1 MPTRLLNAVIAAAL
15 LTALVAAP
23 GGPRPVDPAVAS
35 APGGRLIVVWK
46 SDRAPSLAIAGV
58 ARSHASVRSRR
69 SVVTAEPGRVAEI
82 AARLQAD
89 PRVAAV
95 IPDAE
100 LHLAAFPET
109 VPNDSLY
116 ATHQADLRLIN
127 LPGAW
132 PVTVGAGI
140 TVAVLDSGLDAT
152 HPDLAGMSVV
162 APHNFVD
169 GSAGYGTN
177 DVTDVLGHGTH
188 VSGTIAARTDNV
200 TGIAG
205 IAPGVS
211 IMPLKVLQDDGRGS
225 FGDLADAVDYAVVN
239 GADVISMSL
248 GGPLD
253 ASVAAWL
260 QTVMDNARAAG
271 VVVVS
276 AAGNNGTSTPI
287 YPAALPSVIA
297 VSATDRADD
306 PATRDLKASYSNFGP
321 WIDIAAPGTE
331 IASTLPGGRYGS
343 YTGTSMATPHVAGIA
358 ALVAAAHPG
367 WTPASVEAALLGSAT
382 DLGSPG
388 RDDFFG
394 WGRID
399 AGTAVASG
407 SGPAPTPTPAP
418 TATPSPSP
426 SPTPT
431 PSLSPSPTPN
441 PVPTEPPSPSPS
453 PSPTLTP
460 APSVSPTAE
469 PSFVPQPTPS
479 RSPSPTISPPLPLDR
494 TAPVVLSV
502 APRARAAAIWRG
514 VSPKIT
520 FSEPMRGISATTVR
534 LVNTRTGAVVRA
546 VIRYDPVQ
554 RRVTIDPRWNLVART
569 TYRISLRVGIR
580 DLSGNALRARSFL
593 FTTRR

>member
-1 MPTRLLNAVIAAAL
+1 VPIRLLNAVIAAAL
-15 LTALVAAP
+15 LTAVGAAP
-23 GGPRPVDPAVAS
+23 GGPIPVDRAVAA

-46 SDRAPSLAIAGV
+46 GDRAPSLAIAGV
-58 ARSHASVRSRR
+58 ARAHASARSHR
-69 SVVTAEPGRVAEI
+69 SVVTAEPGRVAEV
-82 AARLQAD
+82 AARLEAD
-89 PRVAAV
+89 SRVAAV

-100 LHLAAFPET
+100 LRLAAFPQT
-109 VPNDSLY
+109 APNDSLY
-116 ATHQADLRLIN
+116 ATYQADLRLIN
-127 LPGAW
+127 LPAAW
-132 PVTVGAGI
+132 PVTIGSGI

-169 GSAGYGTN
+169 GSAGFGTN

-200 TGIAG
+200 TGVAG

-225 FGDLADAVDYAVVN
+225 FADLADAVDYAVAN

-253 ASVAAWL
+253 GSVAAWL

-271 VVVVS
+271 AVVVA
-276 AAGNNGTSTPI
+276 AAGNNGTSTPF
-287 YPAALPSVIA
+287 YPAAIPSVIA

-306 PATRDLKASYSNFGP
+306 PATRDLKASWSNFGP

-343 YTGTSMATPHVAGIA
+343 YSGTSMAAPHVAGIA
-358 ALVAAAHPG
+358 ALAAAAHTG

-388 RDDFFG
+388 RDDLFG

-399 AGTAVASG
+399 AGAAVASG
-407 SGPAPTPTPAP
+407 AGPGPTPTPTP
-418 TATPSPSP
+418 TPSVTPTPTPTPTPSPSP

-431 PSLSPSPTPN
+431 AA
-441 PVPTEPPSPSPS
+441 PTEPPSPSPA
-453 PSPTLTP
+453 PT
-460 APSVSPTAE
+460 PSVAPTPQ
-469 PSFVPQPTPS
+469 PSSAPQPTPS
-479 RSPSPTISPPLPLDR
+479 PSPSPSTSPPSLDR
-494 TAPVVLSV
+494 AAPVVLAVS
-502 APRARAAAIWRG
+502 PGSRATGVWRG
-514 VSPKIT
+514 VSPKVT
-520 FSEPMRGISATTVR
+520 LSEPVRGVSSTTVR

-546 VIRYDPVQ
+546 TVRYDPVR
-554 RRVTIDPRWNLVART
+554 RRVTIDPRWSLMSRT

-580 DLSGNALRARSFL
+580 DLSGNVLRARSFL